1 MASLTTTV
9 TAITDIVRGRI
20 TAVPLDPIIG
30 QPTLPA
36 VRKIV
41 EQLATFTSHF
51 STSAWGGK
59 HGHLALVLDEKK
71 MRAITNDGALDCS
84 RLKKPGLV
92 HPSIDGNTKGR
103 DLLEF
108 QEKHKQTWAE
118 YHSQM
123 VIDAVAV
130 EAIVAAVDVQ
140 YLDQLSEEYVG
151 YKNATI
157 KTMVAHLRTWFVI
170 TNAEKIAIKA
180 AFHAPWADTPNAHV
194 TTFARQLD
202 RRQIECLDHGVTIT
216 NAEKVVHFIE
226 QMYTCGLFEARFLD
240 DWEESLDKSW
250 ATTPPLFVTQFNK
263 ERRTLE
269 RANQNK
275 NFASANVFRERHSG
289 GHAPTFAPTAPTT
302 TTADYNAAMEYAAAM
317 EAKSTAQDGRILE
330 LEDALDD
337 QTALTLPSE
346 LAASATT
353 ATTGTAAAATE
364 LAAMR
369 AMIQSLAATVAAL
382 TTKSATDG
390 GGGGRGRDKK
400 GGGGPPN
407 GTVETPGTHK
417 CVNCKLWVKHKDAN
431 CYELAANAAKRFPGW
446 VTRLKK

>member
-1 MASLTTTV
+1 MSSLTTTV

-20 TAVPLDPIIG
+20 TAVPLDPIVG

-36 VRKIV
+36 VRKLV

-59 HGHLALVLDEKK
+59 HGHLALVLDETT
-71 MRAITNDGALDCS
+71 MRTITKNSALDCS

-92 HPSIDGNTKGR
+92 HPSIAENTKGR
-103 DLLEF
+103 DLLEL

-118 YHSQM
+118 YHSQTI
-123 VIDAVAV
+123 IDAVAV
-130 EAIVAAVDVQ
+130 EAIVAAVDAQ
-140 YLDQLSEEYVG
+140 YIDQLNEDYVG

-157 KTMVAHLRTWFVI
+157 KTMVAHLRTWYVI

-202 RRQIECLDHGVTIT
+202 RRQTECLDHGVTIT
-216 NAEKVVHFIE
+216 DAEKVVHFIE

-240 DWEESLDKSW
+240 DWEESTDKSW
-250 ATTPPLFVTQFNK
+250 ATTLPLFVAQFNK

-269 RANQNK
+269 RANNNK
-275 NFASANVFRERHSG
+275 NFASANVFRERRTTNSL
-289 GHAPTFAPTAPTT
+289 APTFAPTAPTT

-317 EAKSTAQDGRILE
+317 EAKSTVQEGRILE
-330 LEDALDD
+330 LENALDD
-337 QTALTLPSE
+337 QTALTLPAE

-353 ATTGTAAAATE
+353 ATTGAAAAATE
-364 LAAMR
+364 LAVMK
-369 AMIQSLAATVAAL
+369 AMIQSLATTVTSL
-382 TTKSATDG
+382 TKKSATD
-390 GGGGRGRDKK
+390 GGRGRDKK
-400 GGGGPPN
+400 GRGNPPD
-407 GTVETPGTHK
+407 GTVKTPGTHK
-417 CVNCKLWVKHKDAN
+417 CVNCNLWVKHKDAN
-431 CYELAANAAKRFPGW
+431 CYELEENAAKRFPGW
-446 VTRLKK
+446 VSRLKK

>member
-1 MASLTTTV
+1 
-9 TAITDIVRGRI
+9 
-20 TAVPLDPIIG
+20 
-30 QPTLPA
+30 
-36 VRKIV
+36 
-41 EQLATFTSHF
+41 
-51 STSAWGGK
+51 
-59 HGHLALVLDEKK
+59 
-71 MRAITNDGALDCS
+71 
-84 RLKKPGLV
+84 
-92 HPSIDGNTKGR
+92 
-103 DLLEF
+103 
-108 QEKHKQTWAE
+108 
-118 YHSQM
+118 M
-123 VIDAVAV
+123 VINAVAV
-130 EAIVAAVDVQ
+130 EAIVAAVDDQ

-151 YKNATI
+151 YRNATI
-157 KTMVAHLRTWFVI
+157 KTMIAHLRSWFVI

-180 AFHAPWADTPNAHV
+180 AFLAPWADTPNAHV

-202 RRQIECLDHGVTIT
+202 RRQIECHDHGVSIT

-250 ATTPPLFVTQFNK
+250 AFTLPLFVNQFNK

-269 RANQNK
+269 RANNNK
-275 NFASANVFRERHSG
+275 NFASANVFRERHSTG

-353 ATTGTAAAATE
+353 ATTGAAAAATE

-400 GGGGPPN
+400 GGVAPRMGQSRPREP
-407 GTVETPGTHK
+407 T
-417 CVNCKLWVKHKDAN
+417 
-431 CYELAANAAKRFPGW
+431 NA
-446 VTRLKK
+446 